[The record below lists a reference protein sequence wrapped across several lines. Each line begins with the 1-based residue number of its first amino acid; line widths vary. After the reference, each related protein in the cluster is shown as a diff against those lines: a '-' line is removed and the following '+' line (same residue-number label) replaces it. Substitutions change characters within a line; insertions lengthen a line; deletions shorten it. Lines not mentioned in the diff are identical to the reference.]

1 MRYSNICLEPS
12 EDGITTLTINRPDKL
27 NALSI
32 ATMGELDDALR
43 RVERDSEHRALILTG
58 AGEKAFVAGADIN
71 ELVEATPLEWK
82 ARCLRDQAILRRLE
96 TMPKA
101 SVAAINGYALGGG
114 LELAMCC
121 TLRVAAETAKLG
133 LPEVKI
139 GVFPGNGGT
148 QRLPRLVG
156 RGRALELMLTGK
168 RIDAAEAER
177 IGLVNHVVPQAE
189 LVPFCRNL
197 LKTILENAPVA
208 AALIL
213 ECVDVGLRCG
223 IEEGLRFEAAAS
235 AAVAAS
241 EDRAEGTRAFLE
253 KRQPVY
259 RGR

>member
-1 MRYSNICLEPS
+1 
-12 EDGITTLTINRPDKL
+12 
-27 NALSI
+27 
-32 ATMGELDDALR
+32 
-43 RVERDSEHRALILTG
+43 
-58 AGEKAFVAGADIN
+58 
-71 ELVEATPLEWK
+71 
-82 ARCLRDQAILRRLE
+82 
-96 TMPKA
+96 
-101 SVAAINGYALGGG
+101 
-114 LELAMCC
+114 
-121 TLRVAAETAKLG
+121 
-133 LPEVKI
+133 
-139 GVFPGNGGT
+139 
-148 QRLPRLVG
+148 VG
-156 RGRALELMLTGK
+156 RGRAHELMLTGK

-253 KRQPVY
+253 KRRPVY